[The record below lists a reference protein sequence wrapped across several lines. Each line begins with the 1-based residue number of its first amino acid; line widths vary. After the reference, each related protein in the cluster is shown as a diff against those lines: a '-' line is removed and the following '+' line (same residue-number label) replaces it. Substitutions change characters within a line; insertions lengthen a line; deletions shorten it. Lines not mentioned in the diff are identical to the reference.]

1 MERGRMQVSDIK
13 IPYLFANTTP
23 NQEKMERCREYYSE
37 HGRLDRDIV
46 VNRGGKLKDGYIGL
60 LVLIENNV
68 NETEVAYACGVDTD
82 PYKKCATTYVFG
94 RHAEQPKEYCWRV
107 TKNTQGIENLKIG
120 NHALVK
126 TARGVQTAMIVRIE
140 QLENPPIK
148 RAIKGVIRCLD
159 E

>member
-1 MERGRMQVSDIK
+1 MEIGRMQVSDIK
-13 IPYLFANTTP
+13 VPRQFANTTP

-37 HGRLDRDIV
+37 HGLLDRDIV

-60 LVLIENNV
+60 LVLIENGV
-68 NETEVAYACGVDTD
+68 HETEVVVDTNS
-82 PYKKCATTYVFG
+82 YKKCATTYVFG

-148 RAIKGVIRCLD
+148 RTIKRVIRCLD